1 MATAM
6 AQGPAEAATPDPD
19 ALRLSS
25 EEAVA
30 EDGALPLNLDI
41 TTEQLSLAGIE
52 KEIEAFADSEV
63 LRAIL
68 DQGVDPREYSRQYE
82 AKLRQAE
89 VASVQDYIAESD
101 SLAELHSQI
110 KACDD
115 ILVGMEG
122 MLGRFQSDLGSI
134 STEIR
139 SLQEQ
144 SSSMSVRLKNR
155 RVVQERLGDFI
166 QHVGIPPPLIFG
178 IVQGEI
184 GEEFLRHLEALAGK
198 LEYVAK
204 DDTARFSAA
213 YRDVAP
219 ELERLKVKAV
229 ARCRDFLMDR
239 IYDMRRPKTN
249 LPVKQSVLLKY
260 RYMAS
265 FLKQHAPDIYA
276 EVRGAYVD
284 KVGQTMLDLFRA
296 YWAAMERLEEVVIT
310 AADALG
316 APEAA
321 SGAGLSLG
329 AFFQRQPTHPAASSG
344 LSGHRADVYALR
356 DRAGVLAQ
364 LGAPP
369 LVLHVAEAEHTRF
382 PFEVLF
388 RSLHRLLMDTAAHEY
403 LFCLDMWGQEAAYR
417 DLFSPTLSFIE
428 TSLTAALQE
437 LADPL
442 AIMLM
447 IRINRENSLA
457 MSRRRLPALDG
468 YFDRINLALWPRL
481 KALFDLQLASI
492 KALHPTQASVDPH
505 HPRLHILAERYAHF
519 TASMLLLHA
528 DFSDGP
534 LDTNIDRLRYAVMN
548 LLLHLSRQF
557 PARGRGTVFLIIN
570 FSYVAG
576 VLKEAHAK
584 GLPATP
590 GTLST
595 GAETTGGLGSAG
607 LALLKEFEDSLARC
621 TSLYTDDQLA
631 RLAPQL
637 VSFVKRGEAA
647 AGGVPHGQEV
657 PGFSPAE
664 AAPVAAD
671 FSHKWQHLVEAVNRE
686 VGKDFGATAAGRSV
700 LQSAFTQLLLHYN
713 RFLELCK
720 RQGAAGMGV
729 VQGAVTLP
737 SIMYYI
743 KQYSR

>member
-1 MATAM
+1 
-6 AQGPAEAATPDPD
+6 
-19 ALRLSS
+19 
-25 EEAVA
+25 
-30 EDGALPLNLDI
+30 
-41 TTEQLSLAGIE
+41 
-52 KEIEAFADSEV
+52 
-63 LRAIL
+63 
-68 DQGVDPREYSRQYE
+68 
-82 AKLRQAE
+82 
-89 VASVQDYIAESD
+89 
-101 SLAELHSQI
+101 
-110 KACDD
+110 
-115 ILVGMEG
+115 MEG

-198 LEYVAK
+198 LEYAPA
-204 DDTARFSAA
+204 DQCASSQPPLPLM
-213 YRDVAP
+213 DVAP

-369 LVLHVAEAEHTRF
+369 LVLHRLLPLSAR
-382 PFEVLF
+382 PGLQVLF

-417 DLFSPTLSFIE
+417 RVQPGPHLQRSSA
-428 TSLTAALQE
+428 SAAPAPLAARL

-481 KALFDLQLASI
+481 KVGRGWRAAGGAQRRLEVSLRPPVGFWGAALMAACGWQHGRGGRSS
-492 KALHPTQASVDPH
+492 P
-505 HPRLHILAERYAHF
+505 
-519 TASMLLLHA
+519 
-528 DFSDGP
+528 GP
-534 LDTNIDRLRYAVMN
+534 LPPTPHAVMN

-576 VLKEAHAK
+576 VLKN
-584 GLPATP
+584 
-590 GTLST
+590 
-595 GAETTGGLGSAG
+595 TTCAPAG

-671 FSHKWQHLVEAVNRE
+671 FSHKWQHLVEAVNRR
-686 VGKDFGATAAGRSV
+686 VVVDFGATAAGRSV